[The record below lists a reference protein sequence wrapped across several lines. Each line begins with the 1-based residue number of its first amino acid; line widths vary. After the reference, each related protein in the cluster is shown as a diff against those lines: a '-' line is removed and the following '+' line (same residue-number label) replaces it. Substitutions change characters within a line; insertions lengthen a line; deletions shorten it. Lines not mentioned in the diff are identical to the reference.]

1 MYNKYS
7 RVVTKD
13 DSQPAAQAM
22 LHAIGLTED
31 DFDKPFI
38 GVASTGYEGNPW
50 ESEPPDSKSDTKSKL
65 LRVFSK
71 F

>member
-1 MYNKYS
+1 MYNKFS

-22 LHAIGLTED
+22 LHAIGLSEE

-38 GVASTGYEGNPW
+38 GIGSTGYEAILV
-50 ESEPPDSKSDTKSKL
+50 TCI
-65 LRVFSK
+65 
-71 F
+71 